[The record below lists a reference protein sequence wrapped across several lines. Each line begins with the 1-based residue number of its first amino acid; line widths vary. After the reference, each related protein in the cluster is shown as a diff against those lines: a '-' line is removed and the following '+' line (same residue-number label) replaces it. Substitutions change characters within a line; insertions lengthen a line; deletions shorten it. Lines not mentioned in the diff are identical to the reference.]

1 MPDPSNTKE
10 YQFYLKKKHIQKLN
24 IVDIKSAI
32 IEHLKTSHKFS
43 KTIEKAEKIYQVS
56 RSETFLYSETEHSED
71 FLNERSVKINKQLNN
86 YRGYASAYNAN
97 FFNFFNSDLQLKDGE
112 STIQKKLID
121 LLFLLRGFK
130 LITALVLEFKKTGK

>member
-97 FFNFFNSDLQLKDGE
+97 FFNFF
-112 STIQKKLID
+112 
-121 LLFLLRGFK
+121 
-130 LITALVLEFKKTGK
+130 

>member
-1 MPDPSNTKE
+1 M
-10 YQFYLKKKHIQKLN
+10 KKKRIQKLN

-71 FLNERSVKINKQLNN
+71 FLNERSVKINKQLKK
-86 YRGYASAYNAN
+86 YRGYASAYNAKI
-97 FFNFFNSDLQLKDGE
+97 FNSFNSDLQLKDAE
-112 STIQKKLID
+112 SAIQNKLIV
-121 LLFLLRGFK
+121 LLSLLRGFK
-130 LITALVLEFKKTGK
+130 PITALVLEFKKTGK